1 MRTFLTQNNS
11 INTTKIVHRF
21 RYVFNYKLKS
31 IQTNNKIQQ
40 KIKVLII

>member
-11 INTTKIVHRF
+11 INTTKIAHRF

-31 IQTNNKIQQ
+31 IQTYSKYNK
-40 KIKVLII
+40 